1 MRYMNMRMRNNFGSR
16 FSVLGSRLADRVFCP
31 KPKTQNPK
39 PSKAFTLVELLIVSA
54 LLAIISM
61 AVYAVFNSGVKIWQR
76 IGNLTWEEDLNILLD
91 KLQSDLR
98 NSFDFQGIDFIGE
111 KDKLVFAT
119 IVDSARLKKKTI
131 GQVAYFF
138 NPYLGTLSREE
149 RDYAHIFGEDRG
161 RVSVVSTN
169 IRFLRFQYRYYDEE
183 MKRYIWNYRW
193 MTEGLPDA
201 VRVELEFDDG
211 DAARIT
217 RTVDIPSAGSI

>member
-1 MRYMNMRMRNNFGSR
+1 MNMKMRNNFGSR
-16 FSVLGSRLADRVFCP
+16 FSVLGSRFKALGFSR
-31 KPKTQNPK
+31 KPQTANRK
-39 PSKAFTLVELLIVSA
+39 PGRAFTLVELLIVSA

-76 IGNLTWEEDLNILLD
+76 IGDLTWEEDLNILLD

-98 NSFDFQGIDFIGE
+98 NSFDFQGIDFTGE
-111 KDKLVFAT
+111 KDKLAFAT
-119 IVDSARLKKKTI
+119 IVDSARLKKKTV

-138 NPYLGTLSREE
+138 DTYSGTLSREE

-183 MKRYIWNYRW
+183 MKRYIWNDQW
-193 MTEGLPDA
+193 ATEGLPGA

-217 RTVDIPSAGSI
+217 RTVDIPSAGSM